1 MANPPNPYAGKT
13 VADLEA
19 LTRQGGLSGDAAIQL
34 SEALFEAK
42 NNAEDLKNSVED
54 LSGKLQNMLNLS
66 SKNAAIF
73 NQMTVNFNP
82 LTGQAN
88 KLYKTI
94 SNLVNPSTIVMQ
106 LLSMAV
112 DRFKELDDAAF
123 SFRENT
129 GFLASQTSQV
139 ETNIR
144 IASRDLARFGVT
156 AESANVA
163 AQQLANSFGDASI
176 ANKENIEY
184 VSLMKEN
191 LGVSAE
197 ESTALM
203 QNFMGIGG
211 MSDKIA
217 RETAGAAASLTKA
230 AGVPFSTVMKEVAK
244 PSNEVRSLIRG
255 SVDALIKGAI
265 EAKRLGTSLEAVG
278 RAAAGVL
285 DFQNSVNDEMEASVL
300 FGKDINLQKMRELSY
315 AGDLKGVA
323 KEQARLL
330 QEAGDVSKMDFFQ
343 RQGIAKALGMSVEE
357 MDKMNAK
364 QQEMNK
370 LRAENPELYK
380 QLTADLDTI
389 EKTNET
395 LTEKYQK
402 ELKSQ
407 QLANVQKKLMNDIQQ
422 IMVEIS
428 EALLPIVKLLFG
440 ILVPVL
446 KVGASI
452 VSFILTPI
460 RWMND
465 GIDYFL
471 NQIGGASK
479 ILSPMYEG
487 FQKLYDSISNSFD
500 EFSKFLN
507 LTDDVTNGF
516 KLITGIAGTFAGIL
530 LFPKAFAFL
539 QGKFLPL
546 LQKLPGVSKF
556 LGSTGGN
563 VPPTIPGTGGNV
575 PPTIPG
581 TGGNVPP
588 TIPGTTGPTPSPTAG
603 QSIKNF
609 LKNLADGIK
618 SFSPLGEILKGLIG
632 ITVAGPAF
640 LVFTTAIPGILL
652 MAAVG
657 AMGPLITLG
666 FTALST
672 GIKMMDITAIGKG
685 LLGIAA
691 LGISIIPFA
700 FAMSLFS
707 DVNWTGVMA
716 GAAALVVFTAAAFG
730 LGALLASGVGA
741 VLFAAGVA
749 GIAALG
755 VAMLPF
761 AYAAKLAGE
770 GMKDFGIGVKDI
782 AANISEL
789 ASLKDT
795 LSVFKDQE
803 VISGIYAMGMAI
815 AFLNDQLEQL
825 GVNLPALGEV
835 NKIKGEQGRNDE
847 VVGKLDELIQLM
859 KSGGI
864 AVNIDGTKVSTA
876 VGVATRLRG
885 SF

>member
-1 MANPPNPYAGKT
+1 
-13 VADLEA
+13 
-19 LTRQGGLSGDAAIQL
+19 
-34 SEALFEAK
+34 
-42 NNAEDLKNSVED
+42 
-54 LSGKLQNMLNLS
+54 MLNITG
-66 SKNAAIF
+66 KNATIF
-73 NQMTVNFNP
+73 NQMVLNFNP
-82 LTGQAN
+82 LTSQAN
-88 KLYKTI
+88 KLYTTM
-94 SNLVNPSTIVMQ
+94 SNLTNASTIWMQ
-106 LLSMAV
+106 LISMAV
-112 DRFKELDDAAF
+112 ERFKELDDAAF

-139 ETNIR
+139 ETNVR

-163 AQQLANSFGDASI
+163 AQQLANAFGDTAI

-217 RETAGAAASLTKA
+217 RETAGAAASLAKA
-230 AGVPFSTVMKEVAK
+230 AGVPFGAVMKEVAK
-244 PSNEVRSLIRG
+244 PTGEVRALIRG

-300 FGKDINLQKMRELSY
+300 FGKDINLQKLRELSY
-315 AGDLKGVA
+315 AGDLKGFA
-323 KEQARLL
+323 KEQNRLL

-370 LRAENPELYK
+370 LRSENPELYK

-395 LTEKYQK
+395 LTEKYEK

-446 KVGASI
+446 KVGAAI

-471 NQIGGASK
+471 NKFKGADSF
-479 ILSPMYEG
+479 LSPMYEG
-487 FQKLYDSISNSFD
+487 FQKLYGIVS
-500 EFSKFLN
+500 EFFN
-507 LTDDVTNGF
+507 TTNEG
-516 KLITGIAGTFAGIL
+516 LIGLKTGLGAVGTYLLIK
-530 LFPKAFAFL
+530 LFPSIVDKMKNIISLAKSKIF
-539 QGKFLPL
+539 
-546 LQKLPGVSKF
+546 PGSGA
-556 LGSTGGN
+556 GSGGNISPTIPGAGGN
-563 VPPTIPGTGGNV
+563 VPPTIPGA
-575 PPTIPG
+575 
-581 TGGNVPP
+581 
-588 TIPGTTGPTPSPTAG
+588 TGPTPSPTAG
-603 QSIKNF
+603 QSIKDF
-609 LKNLADGIK
+609 LKNLAEGIK
-618 SFSPLGEILKGLIG
+618 SFSPLSEILKGLIG
-632 ITVAGPAF
+632 IAASGPAF
-640 LVFTTAIPGILL
+640 LLFIPAIPGILL

-657 AMGPLITLG
+657 ALAPLITAG
-666 FTALST
+666 FTGLST

-803 VISGIYAMGMAI
+803 VINGIYAMGMAI
-815 AFLNDQLEQL
+815 AFLNSQLEQL

-847 VVGKLDELIQLM
+847 VVGKLDELIELM
-859 KSGGI
+859 RNGGI
-864 AVNIDGTKVSTA
+864 GVNLDGTRLNTA
-876 VGVATRLRG
+876 LGINVKFRGATG
-885 SF
+885 TP

>member
-1 MANPPNPYAGKT
+1 MAISDYQKQQRQAELEAQKDLNDAQQLELEGLQAINRERKRSLEYTNDLTGELAKQLKYTEKQTEAFRGVVNAFSPLNEKAADLFNTITALKDPLTAGFKLIELSAKRFVELDNAGK
-13 VADLEA
+13 A
-19 LTRQGGLSGDAAIQL
+19 
-34 SEALFEAK
+34 
-42 NNAEDLKNSVED
+42 
-54 LSGKLQNMLNLS
+54 
-66 SKNAAIF
+66 
-73 NQMTVNFNP
+73 
-82 LTGQAN
+82 
-88 KLYKTI
+88 
-94 SNLVNPSTIVMQ
+94 
-106 LLSMAV
+106 
-112 DRFKELDDAAF
+112 
-123 SFRENT
+123 FREST
-129 GFLASQTSQV
+129 GFLSSQTKEI

-144 IASRDLARFGVT
+144 QSSRDLGEFGITVE
-156 AESANVA
+156 AAKESATA
-163 AQQLANSFGDASI
+163 LANAFGDTSI
-176 ANKENIEY
+176 ASKENLEY
-184 VSLMKEN
+184 VSLMKQN
-191 LGVSAE
+191 LGVSADD
-197 ESTALM
+197 SVSLM

-211 MSDKIA
+211 MTSQVA
-217 RETAGAAASLTKA
+217 RETAGAAASLAKA
-230 AGVPFSTVMKEVAK
+230 AGVPFGAVMKEVAK

-285 DFQNSVNDEMEASVL
+285 DFQNSINDEMEASVL

-364 QQEMNK
+364 QK
-370 LRAENPELYK
+370 ELNDLKIKDPALYAK
-380 QLTADLDTI
+380 YTANLDTI
-389 EKTNET
+389 NKTNES
-395 LTEKYQK
+395 LSEKYEK

-407 QLANVQKKLMNDIQQ
+407 QLASQQEKIMNSINS
-422 IMVEIS
+422 IMVELAD
-428 EALLPIVKLLFG
+428 ALLPVINT
-440 ILVPVL
+440 LVPILGVL
-446 KVGASI
+446 FKISVVLI
-452 VSFILTPI
+452 KFILSPF
-460 RWMND
+460 RLLND
-465 GIDYFL
+465 AIDYFFKTFSDTK
-471 NQIGGASK
+471 Q
-479 ILSPMYEG
+479 
-487 FQKLYDSISNSFD
+487 SFD
-500 EFSKFLN
+500 DFGNKINQFFSDILN
-507 LTDDVTNGF
+507 PDNLAGKVTLFVAGLAGLIVTAMSGGTIMGLITSAITSPF
-516 KLITGIAGTFAGIL
+516 KL
-530 LFPKAFAFL
+530 AF
-539 QGKFLPL
+539 KFLPDYF
-546 LQKLPGVSKF
+546 KGAAVKGVS
-556 LGSTGGN
+556 GATEAVPSGAASATGGGDLTKGMEATSKSGEN
-563 VPPTIPGTGGNV
+563 IK
-575 PPTIPG
+575 
-581 TGGNVPP
+581 
-588 TIPGTTGPTPSPTAG
+588 PTAG
-603 QSIKNF
+603 ENIKNF
-609 LKNLADGIK
+609 LKSLSDGIK
-618 SFSPLGEILKGLIG
+618 SFTPLADILKGLIG
-632 ITVAGPAF
+632 IAASGPAF
-640 LVFTTAIPGILL
+640 LLFIPAIPGILL

-657 AMGPLITLG
+657 ALAPLITAG
-666 FTALST
+666 FTGLSA

-803 VISGIYAMGMAI
+803 VINGIYAMGMAI
-815 AFLNDQLEQL
+815 AFLNSQLEQL

-847 VVGKLDELIQLM
+847 VVGKLDELIELM
-859 KSGGI
+859 RNGGI
-864 AVNIDGTKVSTA
+864 GVNLDGTRLNTA
-876 VGVATRLRG
+876 LGINVKFRGATG
-885 SF
+885 TP

>member
-1 MANPPNPYAGKT
+1 MAEDAFDKSLEGKSEQELL
-13 VADLEA
+13 AMIKN
-19 LTRQGGLSGDAAIQL
+19 GGLLADQL
-34 SEALFEAK
+34 TKVLKKWREIK
-42 NNAEDLKNSVED
+42 NEIEESKNSVQD
-54 LSGKLQNMLNLS
+54 FTKKLQNMLKVNKES
-66 SKNAAIF
+66 SQIF
-73 NQMTVNFNP
+73 SDMVSNFSPVNQS
-82 LTGQAN
+82 AN
-88 KLYKTI
+88 KLYTSFKNI
-94 SNLVNPSTIVMQ
+94 LNPATAFWQ
-106 LLSMAV
+106 LTSMAV

-129 GFLASQTSQV
+129 GFLASQTS
-139 ETNIR
+139 EIESNIR
-144 IASRDLARFGVT
+144 IASRDLATFGVT
-156 AESANVA
+156 TESANAA
-163 AQQLANSFGDASI
+163 AQQLANAFGDTAI

-191 LGVSAE
+191 LGVSVE
-197 ESTALM
+197 DSTALM

-217 RETAGAAASLTKA
+217 RETAGAAASLSKA
-230 AGVPFSTVMKEVAK
+230 AGVPFKEVMKEVAK
-244 PSNEVRSLIRG
+244 PSGEVRSLIRG

-300 FGKDINLQKMRELSY
+300 FGKDINLQKLRELSY
-315 AGDLKGVA
+315 AGDLKGFA
-323 KEQARLL
+323 KEQSRLL
-330 QEAGDVSKMDFFQ
+330 QQAGDVSKMDFFQ

-407 QLANVQKKLMNDIQQ
+407 QLANVQKKLMGDIQA
-422 IMVEIS
+422 IMTDIS
-428 EALLPIVKLLFG
+428 EVLLPIVKLFFAIIVPIIKIGVLITKL
-440 ILVPVL
+440 ILAPFRVL
-446 KVGASI
+446 NDIIDELNKKFEFMKTIGEFISSI
-452 VSFILTPI
+452 F
-460 RWMND
+460 
-465 GIDYFL
+465 
-471 NQIGGASK
+471 SK
-479 ILSPMYEG
+479 ISNLMDTTGGQIVGTIVLIGLAWKTRLGPAMKGVFTGAIDSAKGLFTTVKNLIKKPDLSN
-487 FQKLYDSISNSFD
+487 I
-500 EFSKFLN
+500 
-507 LTDDVTNGF
+507 
-516 KLITGIAGTFAGIL
+516 
-530 LFPKAFAFL
+530 
-539 QGKFLPL
+539 
-546 LQKLPGVSKF
+546 PGVSAPTTPAAA
-556 LGSTGGN
+556 GTAPTVPSAGGTSTGGDLTKGIESTSKSGEN
-563 VPPTIPGTGGNV
+563 IK
-575 PPTIPG
+575 
-581 TGGNVPP
+581 
-588 TIPGTTGPTPSPTAG
+588 PTAG
-603 QSIKNF
+603 QNIKDF
-609 LKNLADGIK
+609 LKNLSDGIK
-618 SFSPLGEILKGLIG
+618 SFTPLAEILKGLLG
-632 ITVAGPAF
+632 IAASGPAF
-640 LVFTTAIPGILL
+640 LLFIPAIPGILL

-657 AMGPLITLG
+657 ALAPLITAG
-666 FTALST
+666 FTGLSA

-815 AFLNDQLEQL
+815 AFLNSQLEQL

-859 KSGGI
+859 RNGGI
-864 AVNIDGTKVSTA
+864 AVNIDGSKVSTA
-876 VGVATRLRG
+876 VGVATKFRG
-885 SF
+885 AF